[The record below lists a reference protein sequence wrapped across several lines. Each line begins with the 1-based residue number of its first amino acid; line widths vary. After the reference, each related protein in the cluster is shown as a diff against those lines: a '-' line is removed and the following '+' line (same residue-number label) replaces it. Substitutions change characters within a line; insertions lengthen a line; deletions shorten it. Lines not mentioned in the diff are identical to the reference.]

1 MAGLLFYLLFE
12 GPVLVSDLFLVLIY
26 IKLNRS
32 LAHLLSSFQEVDHLI
47 VTSDLLFENSD
58 LAIPNHLRSNHSQIY
73 RQVTIVL
80 SV

>member
-1 MAGLLFYLLFE
+1 MTGLVFSLLFE
-12 GPVLVSDLFLVLIY
+12 GLVLVSDLFLVLIY

-32 LAHLLSSFQEVDHLI
+32 LAHLLSSFQVVDHPI
-47 VTSDLLFENSD
+47 VTSDLPVENSD
-58 LAIPNHLRSNHSQIY
+58 TVIPNHLGSNHSQIY